1 MPPKTPEAC
10 EWVFCQNESIGPRQ
24 CQKPNNLCEA
34 QLLVHSTTLPWTKS
48 FERKSRMSHLKGNPS
63 GPWPRPRLILV
74 QPVSEPQ
81 SNVIPGEKR
90 QTVNPVINKLPRS
103 AFPDFGDETLL
114 FRVEDEDDKE
124 EEDTAAEPP
133 PLANLKKMT
142 WIWPELRRRNAICE
156 EIEKLKMADD
166 KEARSLLESREEL
179 KAKVAKK
186 RILK

>member
-1 MPPKTPEAC
+1 
-10 EWVFCQNESIGPRQ
+10 
-24 CQKPNNLCEA
+24 
-34 QLLVHSTTLPWTKS
+34 
-48 FERKSRMSHLKGNPS
+48 MSHLRGNPS

-81 SNVIPGEKR
+81 SNFIPGEKR

-114 FRVEDEDDKE
+114 FRVEDEEDKE
-124 EEDTAAEPP
+124 EEDTAPEPAP
-133 PLANLKKMT
+133 SLANLKKIT

-166 KEARSLLESREEL
+166 KNARSLLESREEL
-179 KAKVAKK
+179 KAKVTGQRFFK
-186 RILK
+186 